1 MYSYFCL
8 STVKYYTTQR
18 DSLDGRFQLRK
29 ALLGS
34 DEWNRPVYFPRL
46 SPRSGPKG
54 GASNDFPIEKG
65 CGKERSG
72 PAATS
77 SVARRRRGADTS
89 NLLRLR
95 CRNISACLSSA
106 WQHPHAT
113 CCNPRTY
120 DYKIFA
126 PTTDRT
132 RATRSKELPRHSRR
146 ARRWTIYRRGKR
158 ELCACANRECGE
170 N

>member
-1 MYSYFCL
+1 MNETGPSIF
-8 STVKYYTTQR
+8 
-18 DSLDGRFQLRK
+18 
-29 ALLGS
+29 LGY
-34 DEWNRPVYFPRL
+34 RPDL
-46 SPRSGPKG
+46 GPKG
-54 GASNDFPIEKG
+54 GARNDFPIEKG
-65 CGKERSG
+65 CEKERSG
-72 PAATS
+72 PP
-77 SVARRRRGADTS
+77 SVARRRREADTS

-126 PTTDRT
+126 PTTDCT
-132 RATRSKELPRHSRR
+132 RGYALERAASALVRR
-146 ARRWTIYRRGKR
+146 CRWTIYRRGKR

-170 N
+170 NWPRRNFKEISIIFMTNDRATYM